1 MTTTLGPGRGVAVLV
16 DEEAVVR
23 VKAVIVGAGMGG
35 MSAAIALKQLG
46 IEVEV
51 YEQVTENKPVGAAI
65 SVWSNGVKCLNHL
78 GLEKE
83 TAELGGIVDSMSYVD
98 AFTGETMC
106 RFSMQPLID
115 EVGQRPYPIARAELQ
130 LMLMNAYGFD
140 DIHFGKKMVAV
151 HDDGARATVEFA
163 DGTSDSGDLV
173 IGADGAR
180 SLTREYVLGHPVERR
195 YAGYVNFNG
204 LVEVDER
211 IGPATE
217 WTTYVGDSRRVSVM
231 PVAGNR
237 FYFFF
242 DVPMPEGVPFERGT
256 AREFLAA
263 EFADWAPGVQ
273 TLIAKLDPATT
284 NRVEICDLD
293 PFHTWV
299 KGRVAVLGDAAHNTT
314 PDIGQGGC
322 SAMEDAVAL
331 QFAFE
336 DNPDD
341 VSAALAAYQA
351 ARTERAGDLVLR
363 ARKRCDV
370 THGKDPEKTAA
381 WYDELRHEDGT
392 TIIRGIV
399 GNIIGGPLT

>member
-1 MTTTLGPGRGVAVLV
+1 MVS
-16 DEEAVVR
+16 

-35 MSAAIALKQLG
+35 MSAAIALEQLG
-46 IEVEV
+46 VDVEV

-83 TAELGGIVDSMSYVD
+83 TAELGGIVDSMSYID
-98 AFTGETMC
+98 GFTGDTMC

-130 LMLMNAYGFD
+130 LMLMNAYGYD

-151 HDDGARATVEFA
+151 HDGADRATVEFA
-163 DGTSDSGDLV
+163 DGTTASADIV
-173 IGADGAR
+173 IGADGAK
-180 SLTREYVLGHPVERR
+180 SLTREYVLGGPVQRR

-204 LVEVDER
+204 LVEVDEN

-256 AREFLAA
+256 AREVLAE
-263 EFADWAPGVQ
+263 EFADWAPGVH
-273 TLIAKLDPATT
+273 TLIGKLDPATT
-284 NRVEICDLD
+284 NRVEILDLD
-293 PFHTWV
+293 PFDTWV

-322 SAMEDAVAL
+322 SAMEDAIAL
-331 QFAFE
+331 QFAFR
-336 DNPDD
+336 DHPDD
-341 VSAALAAYQA
+341 PFAALAAYQA

-381 WYDELRHEDGT
+381 WYDELRGEDGT
-392 TIIRGIV
+392 NIIRGIV
-399 GNIIGGPLT
+399 GNIVGGPLTS

>member
-1 MTTTLGPGRGVAVLV
+1 M
-16 DEEAVVR
+16 
-23 VKAVIVGAGMGG
+23 KAIIIGAGMGG
-35 MSAAIALKQLG
+35 LSAAIALKKLG
-46 IEVEV
+46 VDVEV

-65 SVWSNGVKCLNHL
+65 SVWSNGVLCLNHL
-78 GLEKE
+78 GLENE
-83 TAELGGIVDSMSYVD
+83 VAELGGIVETMSYVD
-98 AFTGETMC
+98 AHTGETMC

-115 EVGQRPYPIARAELQ
+115 EVGQRPYPVARAELQ
-130 LMLMNAYGFD
+130 LMLMKAYGID
-140 DIHFGKKMVAV
+140 DIHFGKKMVSV
-151 HDDGARATVEFA
+151 SDGPEAATVEFA
-163 DGTSDSGDLV
+163 DGSTDSADLV
-173 IGADGAR
+173 IGADGAK
-180 SLTREYVLGHPVERR
+180 SLTREYVLGGPVTRR

-204 LVEVDER
+204 LVAVDDE

-231 PVAGNR
+231 PIAGDR

-256 AREFLAA
+256 AREVLAE

-273 TLIAKLDPATT
+273 KLIETLDPATT
-284 NRVEICDLD
+284 NRVEILDLD

-331 QFAFE
+331 QFAFAE
-336 DNPDD
+336 HPDD
-341 VSAALAAYQA
+341 VHAALAEYEKTRA
-351 ARTERAGDLVLR
+351 ERAGDLVLR

-370 THGKDPEKTAA
+370 THGKDPDKTSQ
-381 WYDELRHEDGT
+381 WYAELRDEDGT
-392 TIIRGIV
+392 NIIRGIV
-399 GNIIGGPLT
+399 GNIMGGPVTPV